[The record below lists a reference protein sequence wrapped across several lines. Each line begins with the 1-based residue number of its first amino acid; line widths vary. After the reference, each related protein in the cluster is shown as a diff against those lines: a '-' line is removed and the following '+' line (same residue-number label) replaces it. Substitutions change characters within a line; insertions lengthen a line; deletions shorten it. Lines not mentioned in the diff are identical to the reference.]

1 MTNSLSANCAPKNI
15 LQIKPEFIF
24 LNLQLRLPPV
34 LKIYLLMRVSL
45 YVISLALKILDIDY
59 QKSLPPQEMLT
70 YVYTEDFY
78 ISRDNIAVREN
89 LNKFI

>member
-1 MTNSLSANCAPKNI
+1 
-15 LQIKPEFIF
+15 
-24 LNLQLRLPPV
+24 
-34 LKIYLLMRVSL
+34 MRVSL